1 MSSLVLAGVSVLLGL
16 VLGSLVVWV
25 LTRGRRREARKP
37 EIHADFVV
45 QRIRSVGR
53 LVGLE
58 VCAKEIA
65 TSTRGLSWLP
75 PLLLSQARV
84 AMIFRFEKQYS
95 VNLAKLPDD
104 AVSEDVPGR
113 YTLTLPRPEG
123 RLRLLDVSPYDIQ
136 AGKVL
141 GLLDVIPVGAATQK
155 DLMDHAQH
163 QAAELYGQA
172 DERYE
177 AEAMH
182 SVERQLES
190 LLSMFGVD
198 VRIAWD
204 TDPALER
211 LERETAPPEIAGT
224 IGAVA

>member
-1 MSSLVLAGVSVLLGL
+1 MPSLVIAGVSVVLGL
-16 VLGSLVVWV
+16 VIGALVVWV
-25 LTRGRRREARKP
+25 LTRRLRGRAGRKP
-37 EIHADFVV
+37 EIHAEFVI
-45 QRIRSVGR
+45 QRVRAVGR

-75 PLLLSQARV
+75 PLILSQARV

-95 VNLAKLPDD
+95 VNLGKIPDG
-104 AVSEDVPGR
+104 AVTEHGPGR
-113 YTLTLPRPEG
+113 YTLVLPKPEG
-123 RLRLLDVSPYDIQ
+123 HLRLLDVTPYDIQ

-155 DLMDHAQH
+155 ELMDSAQN

-182 SVERQLES
+182 SIERQLAS
-190 LLSMFGVD
+190 LLAMFGVD
-198 VRIAWD
+198 VTVEWERAEATEEQSAD
-204 TDPALER
+204 T
-211 LERETAPPEIAGT
+211 TT
-224 IGAVA
+224 S